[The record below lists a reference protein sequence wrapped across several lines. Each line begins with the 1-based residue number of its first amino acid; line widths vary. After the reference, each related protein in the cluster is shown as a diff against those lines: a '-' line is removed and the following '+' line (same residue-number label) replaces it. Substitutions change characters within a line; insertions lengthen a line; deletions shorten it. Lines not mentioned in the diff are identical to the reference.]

1 MLRSPFHCL
10 FHCLAL
16 GALAALPGY
25 AADPAASPQP
35 FPAAPPAGT
44 PVSPMAP
51 ATLPGKGLAQH
62 PFLYAGEWN
71 YPEKEQTLFIVRD
84 GRIVWSYGF
93 PTNIV
98 AADGSKTLQEF
109 SDATMLSNG
118 NVVFARKT
126 GAGEVTP
133 DKKLIWNYDAPKG
146 FEVHIAQPVGLDRVL
161 IVQNGAPATLMVI
174 NTVSGKTE
182 KEFELPVGNPKNA
195 HPQFRRARIT
205 AAGTFLVAHMDKA
218 EVAEYDADGKQIW
231 SVAVPSPWSA
241 VRLKNGNTLVGSN
254 RGFAREINPAGETVW
269 ELSQKDVP
277 GIKLFVVQEA
287 DRLANGNT
295 VIANW
300 CPNGIKDPKD
310 WAGSVQILEVT
321 PDKKVVWALRSWT
334 APAALGPASIIQLL
348 DEPGMPEKPGDQQR

>member
-98 AADGSKTLQEF
+98 AADASKTLQEF

-146 FEVHIAQPVGLDRVL
+146 
-161 IVQNGAPATLMVI
+161 
-174 NTVSGKTE
+174 
-182 KEFELPVGNPKNA
+182 
-195 HPQFRRARIT
+195 
-205 AAGTFLVAHMDKA
+205 
-218 EVAEYDADGKQIW
+218 
-231 SVAVPSPWSA
+231 
-241 VRLKNGNTLVGSN
+241 
-254 RGFAREINPAGETVW
+254 
-269 ELSQKDVP
+269 
-277 GIKLFVVQEA
+277 
-287 DRLANGNT
+287 
-295 VIANW
+295 
-300 CPNGIKDPKD
+300 
-310 WAGSVQILEVT
+310 
-321 PDKKVVWALRSWT
+321 
-334 APAALGPASIIQLL
+334 
-348 DEPGMPEKPGDQQR
+348 